1 MWSYRL
7 ATPPLAGLIAKAGNI
22 VITGEVNGNLVVL
35 DAKTGALLF
44 RDSLNAGAL
53 DGGLIT
59 YEVNGEQFIAVAAGD
74 NNPTY
79 EVTGENTIVV
89 LGLKP

>member
-7 ATPPLAGLIAKAGNI
+7 ATPPLAGLISTAGNL
-22 VITGEVNGNLVVL
+22 VITGETNGNLIVL

-44 RDSLNAGAL
+44 RDSLGAGAL

-59 YEVNGEQFIAVAAGD
+59 
-74 NNPTY
+74 
-79 EVTGENTIVV
+79 
-89 LGLKP
+89 